1 MDAGRKRRQFLQ
13 GVAVHVKTTAAIRE
27 QMRNADEN
35 KSRIFGTIRPYPSTE
50 NTSSAKPGNIRE
62 QNVTSKVRQRP
73 QMMGPV
79 VALFPTL
86 SSGVA
91 MRKYRNVVIPHSGG
105 VSSRTRRRKGC
116 VTVWVGDLSGHR
128 KYVSK
133 RKRCLIAQSP
143 AYTVGI

>member
-91 MRKYRNVVIPHSGG
+91 MHMIIAIT
-105 VSSRTRRRKGC
+105 TRFHLSIKILQTMWKG
-116 VTVWVGDLSGHR
+116 TISQQ
-128 KYVSK
+128 
-133 RKRCLIAQSP
+133 LIAVDIMLATALHSL
-143 AYTVGI
+143 GD